1 MTDERV
7 LEIRVAGLSEK
18 VDDVEERV
26 DKLENRVYKVE
37 DGFSLLLR
45 KNAEDRANMKH
56 FESKIENI
64 EASLKEIVNELK
76 SLGNKLV
83 ESSVRS
89 ELNKNLNKNNGLFKD
104 ISDTHNKALIILIMV
119 LGAGLLFM
127 LGMSVGDILK
137 LIP

>member
-1 MTDERV
+1 MNDERV

-37 DGFSLLLR
+37 DGFSLLMS

-56 FESKIENI
+56 FEAKIGNI
-64 EASLKEIVNELK
+64 EASLKEIVSELK

-83 ESSVRS
+83 ESNVRI
-89 ELNKNLNKNNGLFKD
+89 EMNKGNGLFKG
-104 ISDTHNKALIILIMV
+104 IADTNNRALIILIMI

-127 LGMSVGDILK
+127 LGMNVGDILRI
-137 LIP
+137 LP

>member
-18 VDDVEERV
+18 VDDIEERV

-37 DGFSLLLR
+37 DGFSLLMR

-56 FESKIENI
+56 FEAKIENI
-64 EASLKEIVNELK
+64 EASLKEIVDEIK
-76 SLGNKLV
+76 SFGNKLV

-89 ELNKNLNKNNGLFKD
+89 ELNKNNGLFKD
-104 ISDTHNKALIILIMV
+104 ISDTNNKALIFLIMV

-127 LGMSVGDILK
+127 LGMSVGDILRI
-137 LIP
+137 IP

>member
-37 DGFSLLLR
+37 DGFSLLMR

-56 FESKIENI
+56 FEAKIENI

-83 ESSVRS
+83 ENSVRS
-89 ELNKNLNKNNGLFKD
+89 ELNKNNGLFKG
-104 ISDTHNKALIILIMV
+104 ISDTNNKALIILIMV

-137 LIP
+137 IIP